1 MLQELF
7 RIPFIDMPVYGY
19 GLMLVVGFLL
29 ASQLAKFL
37 AIRSAI
43 DPEVFSTAVLIMLV
57 AGVAGARISHILEN
71 LPEFT
76 RGSLRENVMNMV
88 NIRSGGLTYYGG
100 FLLATPCAILYGL
113 YKKVPIFRGMDIVAP
128 CLMIG
133 LGFGRIGCFLNG
145 CCYGAECNLPWA
157 VSFPYYS
164 NAYVDE
170 FQHRKL
176 DKPVPQ
182 TLLVPTRDGMGEKLM
197 EPDIVQTDPLA
208 KSDAASVGSNYLH
221 PTQLYSALTAFLL
234 ALLLVAYY
242 TLPHPAGRAFALMLM
257 LEGGTRFLL
266 EMIRV
271 EPTVVGPF
279 SLSMVLGLCLVIG
292 GIAMWWYCNGPIDDL
307 DFHPESDDPASV
319 GDGPYIRAT

>member
-7 RIPFIDMPVYGY
+7 RIPFLNIPVYGY

-29 ASQLAKFL
+29 GVQLAKYL
-37 AIRSAI
+37 AVRSSI
-43 DPEVFSTAVLIMLV
+43 DPEVFATAVLIMLV

-76 RGSLRENVMNMV
+76 KGSFKENFLNMV

-113 YKKVPIFRGMDIVAP
+113 YKKVPIKRGMDIVAP

-176 DKPVPQ
+176 NTPVPPL
-182 TLLVPTRDGMGEKLM
+182 LLVPTRDGSGEKLL
-197 EPDIVQTDPLA
+197 EPEYMKDDAALR
-208 KSDAASVGSNYLH
+208 SEAASVGSNYVH
-221 PTQLYSALTAFLL
+221 PTQLYSAFTAFLL
-234 ALLLVAYY
+234 ALLLFAYY
-242 TLPHPAGRAFALMLM
+242 SMPHPPGRVFALMLI

-271 EPTVVGPF
+271 EPVVLGPL
-279 SLSMVLGLCLVIG
+279 SLSMVLGMLLVG
-292 GIAMWWYCNGPIDDL
+292 SGMLMWLLTSGPNDDL
-307 DFHPESDDPASV
+307 EFKPDSSEFV
-319 GDGPYIRAT
+319 VTV